1 MMDYIDWKHLYLR
14 HHSKDA
20 YIWYNQQGYSGSKDY
35 ITVSEAQGYGMLL
48 AVYNNDQTTFDAL
61 NRYYLSRLNKN
72 GLMKWRTQVSPADSS
87 KIIDSAEN
95 STCATDGDMDIVYS
109 LLLAYERWG
118 DLDYKSHAMNGLN
131 SLYNHCMNKDLFVP
145 LLGDW
150 VSIMSPE
157 NGANNSNQAKNWSV
171 ITRPS
176 DFLLLHF
183 EKFSEYHVVDPTFWQ
198 RVATTCKDIL
208 YQFSKQTKCGLVPD
222 FIVYNSRKRRWE
234 RPRGQVLET
243 PHDRDY
249 FYNSC
254 RVPWRLAE
262 YYNSTQDNLVGEIL
276 EKYIKFFKKATADT
290 DYVNVGY
297 TLEGRK
303 LNKEYYDLAF
313 TGPVQL
319 MFQVLGEPKKFRIDY
334 DNYFGDTV
342 YLTGK
347 YGIEYIKTTD
357 TTTYTEY
364 NEMIRL
370 KDDYTTDLSGV
381 ISNSFDINV
390 TEPNVTLINK
400 NNKSNHR
407 RNRGGTMYINKEII
421 FNNDKYEKTIKTA
434 LTFQYGIVEIKGTGD
449 FDCYLWRE
457 LKENEPEYLSNL
469 PIKFKGAEQ
478 SSKQENV
485 YTLDWHM
492 YQIRFFVNKKLVFTW
507 ANNCYYDPMH
517 LVVTGDNAKITRMNV
532 WEYSKKSLAAGSQ
545 QA

>member
-1 MMDYIDWKHLYLR
+1 MKTILDASKHDEQMDYIDWKHLYLR
-14 HHSKDA
+14 LQPKDNTKA
-20 YIWYNQQGYSGSKDY
+20 YVWYNQQGYSGSKDY

-48 AVYNNDQTTFDAL
+48 AVYNNDQSTFDAL
-61 NRYYLSRLNKN
+61 NRYYLSRLNSK

-87 KIIDSAEN
+87 EIIESPEN
-95 STCATDGDMDIVYS
+95 NTCATDGDMDIVYS

-131 SLYNHCMNKDLFVP
+131 SLYNHCMNKEHYVP

-150 VSIMSPE
+150 VSS
-157 NGANNSNQAKNWSV
+157 NGPKNWSI

-183 EKFSEYHVVDPTFWQ
+183 EKFSEYHVVDPTFWLQ
-198 RVATTCKDIL
+198 VATTCKGIL
-208 YQFSKQTKCGLVPD
+208 HQFSKQTRCGLVPD

-234 RPRGQVLET
+234 RPSDQVLET

-262 YYNSTQDNLVGEIL
+262 YYNSTQDNLVREVL
-276 EKYIKFFKKATADT
+276 EKYVKFFKRTTQDT

-357 TTTYTEY
+357 TTNYYDY

-370 KDDYTTDLSGV
+370 KDDYTIDLSGV
-381 ISNSFDINV
+381 ISNSFDVNV
-390 TEPNVTLINK
+390 TETILHTNTNRR
-400 NNKSNHR
+400 R
-407 RNRGGTMYINKEII
+407 RNRGGTMYIKKEIT
-421 FNNDKYEKTIKTA
+421 FDDDKYEKTIKTA
-434 LTFQYGIVEIKGTGD
+434 LTFQYGIVEIQGTGD
-449 FDCYLWRE
+449 FDCYLWRV
-457 LKENEPEYLSNL
+457 LKDNEPEYLSNL
-469 PIKFKGAEQ
+469 PIKFKGADNANKE
-478 SSKQENV
+478 ENV

-532 WEYSKKSLAAGSQ
+532 WEYKRSE
-545 QA
+545 